1 MLVLQVDEVDVI
13 GCSGDEV
20 RELID
25 MEAGQ
30 SFDVRAVCIIFTL
43 FIAVVV
49 IARRSHAIDG
59 LLQRRYLACGPV
71 NKNIAVLIEDGCYEL
86 AIGVLAH
93 LRHELVAQVALRIHL

>member
-1 MLVLQVDEVDVI
+1 
-13 GCSGDEV
+13 
-20 RELID
+20 

-43 FIAVVV
+43 LIAVVV

-59 LLQRRYLACGPV
+59 LLQRLYLACGPV
-71 NKNIAVLIEDGCYEL
+71 DEHIAVLIEDGCYEL
-86 AIGVLAH
+86 AVGVLAH